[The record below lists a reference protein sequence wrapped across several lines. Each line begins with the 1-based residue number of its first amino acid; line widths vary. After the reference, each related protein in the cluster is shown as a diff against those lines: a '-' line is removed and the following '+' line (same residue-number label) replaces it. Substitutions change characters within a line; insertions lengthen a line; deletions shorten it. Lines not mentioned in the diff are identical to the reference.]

1 MINQLVHKIGL
12 EMKNIKVGIDAFND
26 LAKSHD
32 AHVKEVERLQK
43 ELDELNKLKLVD
55 QKGELLLECRMGD
68 KNHQLLLEV
77 GLNTILERFV
87 KEGNLGSLKQ
97 LDCEGID
104 ISAEKGKVNI
114 EEIAPYMNETPIC
127 EQTFIDCK
135 FERVDVSAEES
146 GDEAFHYYSYEFG
159 TTYDP
164 SLISAKNFTGV
175 QLFNEEYK
183 TWHTEGELQLLF
195 MVFLKEG
202 D

>member
-1 MINQLVHKIGL
+1 MVFKCKDEGK

-55 QKGELLLECRMGD
+55 QHGELLLECTIGD

-77 GLNTILERFV
+77 GLNTILEKFIKI
-87 KEGNLGSLKQ
+87 KEGNLGSLKE

-114 EEIAPYMNETPIC
+114 VDIPG
-127 EQTFIDCK
+127 
-135 FERVDVSAEES
+135 FE
-146 GDEAFHYYSYEFG
+146 GTMDEL
-159 TTYDP
+159 DN
-164 SLISAKNFTGV
+164 LVNK
-175 QLFNEEYK
+175 
-183 TWHTEGELQLLF
+183 
-195 MVFLKEG
+195 
-202 D
+202 